1 MAPNNRP
8 RMIHMN
14 HLVQKLVRFVLR
26 SLRVDILDWKGNA
39 AQNGRRSAA
48 VVVVPLVCVRFL
60 CTEVNFR
67 QIHFP
72 ETQSV

>member
-26 SLRVDILDWKGNA
+26 SLRVDILDWKGKILPRMGA
-39 AQNGRRSAA
+39 GRLR
-48 VVVVPLVCVRFL
+48 
-60 CTEVNFR
+60 
-67 QIHFP
+67 
-72 ETQSV
+72 